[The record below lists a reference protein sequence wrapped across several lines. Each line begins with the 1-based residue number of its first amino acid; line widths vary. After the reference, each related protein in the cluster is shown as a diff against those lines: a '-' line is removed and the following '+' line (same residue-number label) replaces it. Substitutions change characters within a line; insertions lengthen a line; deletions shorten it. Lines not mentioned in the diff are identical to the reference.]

1 MPRINKKDWKP
12 LEAKLWLEHGTTE
25 LNGEPIKELGNKTD
39 FDFFLDKNFELY
51 DFMFD
56 DDYGVDLSAPREP
69 DYYKSENMMI
79 GDYMHHYI
87 SSKLLGEN
95 TFFHKSWP
103 MPHQVTTAGEL
114 ILKNDI
120 LTTAL
125 GVDVKIPH
133 PHIHNKNLFYD
144 VVVRENEQGNSGPE
158 DLAIVDFKF
167 VKNLSNFRRP
177 LSEKHKAQASLY
189 LEAFEKKRDSF
200 FFLDDEAG
208 RNTFFY
214 FIFTDGV
221 NVQTYSNNNYEDRWK
236 KVA

>member
-25 LNGEPIKELGNKTD
+25 LNNEPIKELGNKTD

-56 DDYGVDLSAPREP
+56 DDYGVELSAPREP

-87 SSKLLGEN
+87 SSKLLGKN
-95 TFFHKSWP
+95 TFFHKSWS

-133 PHIHNKNLFYD
+133 PHIQNKNLFYD
-144 VVVRENEQGNSGPE
+144 VVIRENEQGNSGPE

-167 VKNLSNFRRP
+167 VKNLSNYRQP
-177 LSEKHKAQASLY
+177 LSEKHKAQVSLY
-189 LEAFEKKRDSF
+189 LEAFEMKRDSF

-214 FIFTDGV
+214 FILSDGV
-221 NVQTYSNNNYEDRWK
+221 NVQTYSNNNYKDRWK

>member
-56 DDYGVDLSAPREP
+56 DDYGVELSAPREP

-133 PHIHNKNLFYD
+133 PHIQNKNLFYD
-144 VVVRENEQGNSGPE
+144 VVIRENEQGNSGPE

-167 VKNLSNFRRP
+167 VKNLSNFIQP

-214 FIFTDGV
+214 FILSDGV

>member
-12 LEAKLWLEHGTTE
+12 LEAKLWLEHGTTSF
-25 LNGEPIKELGNKTD
+25 EPVKEFGNKTD
-39 FDFFLDKNFELY
+39 DEFFCDNWFELY

-56 DDYGVDLSAPREP
+56 DDYGVELSAPREP

-95 TFFHKSWP
+95 TLFHKSWP
-103 MPHQVTTAGEL
+103 IPHQVTTAGEL
-114 ILKNDI
+114 ILKDDI

-125 GVDVKIPH
+125 GVDVKVPH

-144 VVVRENEQGNSGPE
+144 VVIRENEQGNSGPE

-167 VKNLSNFRRP
+167 INNLDHIRWP
-177 LSEKHKAQASLY
+177 LSEKHEAQASLY

-200 FFLDDEAG
+200 YFLDDEAG
-208 RNTFFY
+208 RNTIFY
-214 FIFTDGV
+214 FIFSDGI
-221 NVQTYSNNNYEDRWK
+221 NTQTYSNNNYKNRWK